1 MTSFT
6 KLFVANGLMFGAR
19 RAVFVDK
26 AGEGPKDASSEK
38 KDATGKDAPKEGTM
52 EYFLN
57 VDNRVTLYKKVWA
70 KVAELEQKGDDKSM
84 KQAARLRKMMK
95 TAAENEKDPVDPAG
109 HAERIYSALDIIE
122 HPEKVKPMTPEEAE
136 TAMAWLDQQLGIPHA
151 PKKPD
156 TAVAKKPEEKKKEI
170 KKPEEKPAMAKKADD
185 KPAKAA
191 KADDK
196 GKEKAKGKPTAKDPL
211 MAQLDAMDAQ
221 MKKGLEG
228 GKPISTSVLKGSQ
241 VDTAALDSAAK
252 AKDQPVS
259 GLRLGDTGSGQPI
272 KPGQGGGLA
281 SIDSGKKKAE
291 EKQPDAGFSSGVKG
305 PKAPSVEDKPKEE
318 VKLGSRMPDTI
329 KQDYENFQK
338 DKSRTQLIV
347 VRDNVQYRFVRV
359 TSTFGGEGGAKMT
372 RIEVYKK
379 ELT

>member
-6 KLFVANGLMFGAR
+6 KLLLASGTMFAAR

-26 AGEGPKDASSEK
+26 PGEGAKDVSSEK
-38 KDATGKDAPKEGTM
+38 KDAAGKDTPKEGTM

-57 VDNRVTLYKKVWA
+57 VDNRVTLYKKVWT

-109 HAERIYSALDIIE
+109 HAERIYSALEIIE
-122 HPEKVKPMTPEEAE
+122 HPEKAKPMTPEEAE

-151 PKKPD
+151 PKKPG
-156 TAVAKKPEEKKKEI
+156 TAVAQKPEEKKKEEN
-170 KKPEEKPAMAKKADD
+170 KPEEKPAMAKKSDE

-196 GKEKAKGKPTAKDPL
+196 GKEKAKAKPKPKDPL

-228 GKPISTSVLKGSQ
+228 GKPISTTVLKGSE

-252 AKDQPVS
+252 AKDQPPS
-259 GLRLGDTGSGQPI
+259 GLRLGDSGSGQPI
-272 KPGQGGGLA
+272 KPGQGGLA
-281 SIDSGKKKAE
+281 SIDSGKKKDE
-291 EKQPDAGFSSGVKG
+291 EKKPDAGVGVSVKG

-318 VKLGSRMPDTI
+318 VKLGTRMPDTI
-329 KQDYENFQK
+329 KKDYEDFQK
-338 DKSRTQLIV
+338 DKSQTQRIV

-359 TSTFGGEGGAKMT
+359 TSMFGGESGAKMT

>member
-6 KLFVANGLMFGAR
+6 QLFVSTGLMFGAR
-19 RAVFVDK
+19 RGVFVDK
-26 AGEGPKDASSEK
+26 PGEGAKDAASEK
-38 KDATGKDAPKEGTM
+38 KDASGKDEPKEGTM

-57 VDNRVTLYKKVWA
+57 VDNRVILYKKVWT
-70 KVAELEQKGDDKSM
+70 KVAELEQKGDEKSM
-84 KQAARLRKMMK
+84 KQAARLRRMMK

-109 HAERIYSALDIIE
+109 HAERIYSALEIIE
-122 HPEKVKPMTPEEAE
+122 HPERAKPMTPEEAE

-151 PKKPD
+151 PKKPG
-156 TAVAKKPEEKKKEI
+156 TAVAQ
-170 KKPEEKPAMAKKADD
+170 KPEEKPAMAKKSDD

-196 GKEKAKGKPTAKDPL
+196 GKDKAKGKPKPKDPL

-228 GKPISTSVLKGSQ
+228 GKPISTTVLGGSQ

-252 AKDQPVS
+252 AKDQPS
-259 GLRLGDTGSGQPI
+259 GGLRLGDSGSGQPI

-281 SIDSGKKKAE
+281 SIGSGQKAE
-291 EKQPDAGFSSGVKG
+291 EKKPDAGLSPGMKG

-329 KQDYENFQK
+329 KQDYEHFQK
-338 DKSRTQLIV
+338 DKSQTQLIV

-359 TSTFGGEGGAKMT
+359 TSMFGGESGARMT